1 VRYSTEIQPALSGRD
16 LDFTEERRIRID
28 QHQSRRRVVEGDDL
42 YGDGVNIVARLEGLA
57 APGGIC
63 VSRTVGDQIR
73 DCLAY
78 VTVGCGSSLPVAGRS
93 GKVRLRRFPDARVV
107 PGEGPLATEAV

>member
-28 QHQSRRRVVEGDDL
+28 QHQARRRIVEGDDL
-42 YGDGVNIVARLEGLA
+42 YGDDVNIVARREGLA

-73 DCLAY
+73 DCLTY
-78 VTVGCGSSLPVAGRS
+78 VTVGCRS
-93 GKVRLRRFPDARVV
+93 V
-107 PGEGPLATEAV
+107 